1 VFAVSMSKNVVDG
14 SYVSLHLTIEEAQAE
29 AGYVSDFLEVTAYVH
44 KVVLGDLVMIVG
56 ENIDP
61 ADYDEIV

>member
-1 VFAVSMSKNVVDG
+1 VFAVSMEKNFIDG

-29 AGYVSDFLEVTAYVH
+29 AGYMSDFLAATAYVH
-44 KVVLGDLVMIVG
+44 EVVFGNLVMLVG